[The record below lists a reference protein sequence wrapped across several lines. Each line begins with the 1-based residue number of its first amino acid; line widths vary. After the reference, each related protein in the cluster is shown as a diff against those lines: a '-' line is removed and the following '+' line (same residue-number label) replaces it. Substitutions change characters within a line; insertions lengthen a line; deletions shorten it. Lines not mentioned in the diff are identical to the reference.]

1 MSVDLPEALP
11 KTWPDHVQMW
21 RPSHFVRVVR
31 KLFGLDLGRVELPEG
46 LALRVPLP
54 KYLLLEFH
62 NLPNG
67 NYSNDVT
74 RAYSV
79 GFDMAMLGEM
89 TRARAALASALK
101 GCREVLD
108 VGCGAGGS
116 TATIRDAGAE
126 RVVGLEASPYLV
138 RHAQTAHPDLTFLQG
153 LAEDTRLPSQSFDGV
168 AACFLFHELPA
179 KYADKAIAELK
190 RVLKPKGRI
199 AILEPAREQM
209 CEPLSQLLKR
219 FGWRGFYFWL
229 LARWVHEPFVR
240 AWHAREPKQWLR
252 ENGFNVVEERLL
264 FPSRMWVAE
273 LA

>member
-1 MSVDLPEALP
+1 MSVDLPPALP

-31 KLFGLDLGRVELPEG
+31 ALLGLELGRVELPEG
-46 LALRVPLP
+46 LPLRVPLP

-79 GFDMAMLGEM
+79 GFDLAMLGEM
-89 TRARAALASALK
+89 TRARAALASAMK
-101 GCREVLD
+101 GCPEVLD
-108 VGCGAGGS
+108 VGCGPGGS
-116 TATIRDAGAE
+116 TAAIRDGGAQ

-168 AACFLFHELPA
+168 TACFLFHELPA
-179 KYADKAIAELK
+179 KYADKAIVELK

-209 CEPLSQLLKR
+209 CEPLPQLLKK
-219 FGWRGFYFWL
+219 FGWRGFYFWV
-229 LARWVHEPFVR
+229 LARWVNEPFVR
-240 AWHAREPKQWLR
+240 AWHAREPKEWLKR
-252 ENGFNVVEERLL
+252 HGFKVLEERLL